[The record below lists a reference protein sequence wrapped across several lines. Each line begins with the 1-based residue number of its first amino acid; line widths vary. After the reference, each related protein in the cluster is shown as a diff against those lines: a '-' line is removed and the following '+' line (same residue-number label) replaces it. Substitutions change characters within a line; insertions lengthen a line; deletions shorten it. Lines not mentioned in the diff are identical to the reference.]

1 MNLLDPSQKP
11 RGIFAL
17 DIYRRGQLI
26 EHFEDD
32 NLIVTK
38 GRESVVRLVA
48 GDVASRSVVNIGFGT
63 NGTAANP
70 ADTALT
76 GAFVK
81 AIDSHSYPVSTSVQ
95 FNFSLA
101 TSEAIGLSIREF
113 GLLTSSGILHARK
126 VRGGPLLK
134 DIDISLSGTWTLI
147 Y

>member
-1 MNLLDPSQKP
+1 MKFTDPSLKP

-17 DIYRRGQLI
+17 DIFRHGHLI

-48 GDVASRSVVNIGFGT
+48 GDVSGRSIVNIGFGT

-95 FNFSLA
+95 FNFSLS
-101 TSEAIGLSIREF
+101 TSEAVGLSISEF
-113 GLLTSSGILHARK
+113 GLLTASGILHARK
-126 VRGGPLLK
+126 VRSGPLLK
-134 DIDISLSGTWTLI
+134 DIDISLTGTWTLI